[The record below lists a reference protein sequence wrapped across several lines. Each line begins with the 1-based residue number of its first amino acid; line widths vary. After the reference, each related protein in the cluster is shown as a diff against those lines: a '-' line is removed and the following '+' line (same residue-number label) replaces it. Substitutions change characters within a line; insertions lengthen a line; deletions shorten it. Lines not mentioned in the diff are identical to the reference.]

1 MLLEGKVLTMNPH
14 QPCAEAIAVK
24 GNRITSVGTN
34 KTVSLLIGKETK
46 VIRLNGKTVL
56 PGFID
61 THIHVSD
68 FGKLLTWLNLEN
80 AKSIKEIQ
88 SCLSQRIKQIAKGK
102 WIIGR
107 GWNQD
112 HLAEKRMPT
121 RFDLDAFSPDNPV
134 VLYHQSGQVCV
145 VNSRALE
152 LANVNQQANA
162 GVEKNPQTGERTGIL
177 RDEATNLVWK
187 VIPEPTQK
195 ELYQDTCMALEKVVQ
210 AGVTSIHWIVLSE
223 TEIPTIKK
231 IVSQNKLPLRVYL
244 IIPEN
249 LLDKSL
255 PILRNLKH
263 EFLKFG
269 GALIFADGY
278 LASRSAAL
286 LQPYSD
292 KLEEKGKLLCPQKE
306 MQILADKIQQ
316 AGLQLVIHAVG
327 DRAVE
332 AALTVFEEK
341 SNQASDNDFRMRL
354 EQAAVLNYELIERL
368 KKLQVTVSVQAN
380 VVASEFKVWSAVE
393 RLGVKRARMLFPI
406 ETLLKNGVRVVG
418 GSDCPMEPLN
428 PLLGIQAS
436 VTRDVFSEEQISVE
450 DALCMYTINAAYASS
465 EENIKG
471 SIEAGKLADFT
482 VLSVDP
488 KVVSPDKISGIK
500 VEMTIIGGQV
510 VYSKEATKMNK

>member
-14 QPCAEAIAVK
+14 QPCAEAVAVK

-34 KTVSLLIGKETK
+34 KTVSLQIGKETK

-68 FGKLLTWLNLEN
+68 FGRLLKWLNLEN

-88 SCLSQRIKQIAKGK
+88 SCLSQRMKQIAKGK
-102 WIIGR
+102 WVIGR
-107 GWNQD
+107 GWDQD
-112 HLAEKRMPT
+112 RLAEKRMPT

-134 VLYHQSGQVCV
+134 VLYHQSGQVCA
-145 VNSRALE
+145 VNSKALE

-162 GVEKNPQTGERTGIL
+162 GVEKNTQTGEPTGIL
-177 RDEATNLVWK
+177 RDEATNLVWQ
-187 VIPEPTQK
+187 VIPELSEE
-195 ELYQDTCMALEKVVQ
+195 ELYQATCIALEKVVQ
-210 AGVTSIHWIVLSE
+210 AGITSIHWIVLSPV
-223 TEIPTIKK
+223 EIPIIQKLRY
-231 IVSQNKLPLRVYL
+231 QNKLGLRVYV
-244 IIPEN
+244 IVPSS
-249 LLDKSL
+249 LLDQVLSAGL
-255 PILRNLKH
+255 NV
-263 EFLKFG
+263 G
-269 GALIFADGY
+269 GVLIFADGY
-278 LASRSAAL
+278 LAARTAAL
-286 LQPYSD
+286 LESYNGNPA
-292 KLEEKGKLLCPQKE
+292 EKGQLLCSKPDMVK
-306 MQILADKIQQ
+306 LAKRICANGFDLI
-316 AGLQLVIHAVG
+316 IHAVG
-327 DRAVE
+327 DKAVDE
-332 AALTVFEEK
+332 ALTVIEETGESSGK
-341 SNQASDNDFRMRL
+341 SLRSRI
-354 EQAAVLNYELIERL
+354 EQAAVLNDALIERM

-393 RLGVKRARMLFPI
+393 RLGVKRARMLFPVK
-406 ETLLKNGVRVVG
+406 TLLKSEVLVVG

>member
-1 MLLEGKVLTMNPH
+1 
-14 QPCAEAIAVK
+14 
-24 GNRITSVGTN
+24 
-34 KTVSLLIGKETK
+34 
-46 VIRLNGKTVL
+46 
-56 PGFID
+56 
-61 THIHVSD
+61 
-68 FGKLLTWLNLEN
+68 
-80 AKSIKEIQ
+80 
-88 SCLSQRIKQIAKGK
+88 
-102 WIIGR
+102 
-107 GWNQD
+107 
-112 HLAEKRMPT
+112 
-121 RFDLDAFSPDNPV
+121 
-134 VLYHQSGQVCV
+134 
-145 VNSRALE
+145 
-152 LANVNQQANA
+152 
-162 GVEKNPQTGERTGIL
+162 
-177 RDEATNLVWK
+177 